1 MSEGTK
7 FLILVVLVAGLG
19 VLGYETLWPKPDA
32 RAAALEELASC
43 PNGTVACPNHC
54 LKREDEGWTSMHVD
68 GHPDTDVWMKF
79 VNADGKSVAYNQR
92 HVGHVIE
99 LVNGVYTDTGVCPMC
114 RGTTRV
120 CK

>member
-7 FLILVVLVAGLG
+7 VLILGVVLA
-19 VLGYETLWPKPDA
+19 VLGFVSYEAFYPKPRGTDPM
-32 RAAALEELASC
+32 EELAKC
-43 PNGTVACPNHC
+43 PNGTVPCPNHC
-54 LKREDEGWTSMHVD
+54 LKRETEGWTSMEVE

-79 VNADGKSVAYNQR
+79 RNDDGTTRAYNQQ
-92 HVGHVIE
+92 HIGHVIE
-99 LVNGVYTDTGVCPMC
+99 LVNGTYTDTGVCPVC